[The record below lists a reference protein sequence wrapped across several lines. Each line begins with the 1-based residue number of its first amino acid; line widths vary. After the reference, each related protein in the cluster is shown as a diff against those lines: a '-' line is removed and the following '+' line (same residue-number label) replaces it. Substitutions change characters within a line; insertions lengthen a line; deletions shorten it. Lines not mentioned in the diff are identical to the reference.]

1 MKEETGVQSYVNEK
15 DSAAQNSE
23 DGGGAMSQGSFEEM
37 EKPENRFFPLGLRKE
52 CMPAE
57 NLILSH

>member
-1 MKEETGVQSYVNEK
+1 MSMKKTQLPIG
-15 DSAAQNSE
+15 DSE